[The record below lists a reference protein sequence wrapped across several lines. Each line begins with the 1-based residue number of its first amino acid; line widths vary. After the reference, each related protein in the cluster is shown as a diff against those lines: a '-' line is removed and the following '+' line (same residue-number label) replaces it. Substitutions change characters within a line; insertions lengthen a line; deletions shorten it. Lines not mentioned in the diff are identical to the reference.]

1 MVIYNLYIAWT
12 GIRPGKAYPV
22 SLVDAYA
29 ELADAISRE
38 SLQTITRRD
47 PQVLKG
53 QSRVYLLELSG
64 RYAPQAAR
72 TPLARRL

>member
-1 MVIYNLYIAWT
+1 MIIYNLDIAWT

-53 QSRVYLLELSG
+53 
-64 RYAPQAAR
+64 
-72 TPLARRL
+72 